1 MNKTLSSPN
10 TVNKILQPFFYV
22 RKQVSYESSNIY
34 ITLWEKKKK
43 KGLPFANETV
53 KGTPTPQN

>member
-1 MNKTLSSPN
+1 MLENKFHMSLATFTLLSG
-10 TVNKILQPFFYV
+10 
-22 RKQVSYESSNIY
+22 
-34 ITLWEKKKK
+34 KK